1 MSEFDSQKYR
11 SYFQNYSESY
21 WSIIAKSHPDAG
33 SVYDYVAYADIKK
46 TQPSSDS
53 IQKWRFLQ
61 NRARYTQHLSKYFRA
76 IEAEFDD
83 RVFGNC
89 QSDVIPLKMFKCD
102 PNYTDKK
109 SNVIPGLYYTL
120 PYLLKSFA
128 QNHSISEFTREVAYF
143 YQNLP
148 ENLII
153 LDSYLSHSFET
164 YSDSEMDRNASI
176 SASEVSQHYRLKRLE
191 WPCYS

>member
-1 MSEFDSQKYR
+1 
-11 SYFQNYSESY
+11 
-21 WSIIAKSHPDAG
+21 
-33 SVYDYVAYADIKK
+33 
-46 TQPSSDS
+46 
-53 IQKWRFLQ
+53 
-61 NRARYTQHLSKYFRA
+61 
-76 IEAEFDD
+76 
-83 RVFGNC
+83 
-89 QSDVIPLKMFKCD
+89 MFKCD

-191 WPCYS
+191 